1 MLQCW
6 VALGRKNGHQVSDK
20 RPHPSH
26 HLDTGGA
33 AVADLFKWQM
43 QLIFPTRMWNDQT
56 QRALGIAEDTD
67 LKPAAPEG
75 EDTDG
80 VPDNRTA

>member
-1 MLQCW
+1 
-6 VALGRKNGHQVSDK
+6 
-20 RPHPSH
+20 
-26 HLDTGGA
+26 
-33 AVADLFKWQM
+33 M

-56 QRALGIAEDTD
+56 QSALGIAEDTD

-80 VPDNRTA
+80 VPDNRIA